1 MSARKGERKEKK
13 AGVKLLNGICMASVF
28 RG

>member
-1 MSARKGERKEKK
+1 MSARKGGRKEKK
-13 AGVKLLNGICMASVF
+13 AEVKLLNGICMACVL